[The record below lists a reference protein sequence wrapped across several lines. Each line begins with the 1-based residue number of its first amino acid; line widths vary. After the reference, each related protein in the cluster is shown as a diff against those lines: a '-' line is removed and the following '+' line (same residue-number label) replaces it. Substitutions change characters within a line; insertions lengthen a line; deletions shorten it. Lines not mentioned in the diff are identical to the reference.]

1 VPSPEQLTKP
11 LGSAGGHREV
21 LVDLAQC
28 DFVDS
33 AAIEAILQA
42 ERLLALE
49 GRRIAVVG
57 ARSRRQR
64 INVYVDVGRVLTG

>member
-1 VPSPEQLTKP
+1 
-11 LGSAGGHREV
+11 V

-57 ARSRRQR
+57 AKKVRSSTSSRSR
-64 INVYVDVGRVLTG
+64 G